1 MAVAS
6 ALPTTFAILRGVLRK
21 HAAKLVVTADTPT
34 EFMVASSSMKDRAGR
49 PLFVAG
55 VLVRKNYVSY
65 HLMPVYAMPAL
76 VKTLSPALRKQMHG
90 KACFNFTAIEPAQV
104 KELAALTKTGFAKV
118 KRLRLPWAE
127 PSGRQR

>member
-1 MAVAS
+1 M
-6 ALPTTFAILRGVLRK
+6 LRK

-118 KRLRLPWAE
+118 KRLRLPWGE